1 MPKKVLN
8 PEIEN
13 YIKENYLL
21 QSGVSIGREF
31 NISKNVVNRFKRNN
45 NLVVPIELKNKMR
58 LDAFHKA
65 TKGKTNF
72 TEKEDQF
79 IKDNY
84 LKFPVK
90 TIADK
95 IGRSNTGVNMAL
107 KRMMLK
113 IPREITEKN
122 KKLYQFKKGDVPAN
136 KGKKQID
143 YMSSEVIERTKA
155 TRFKK
160 GHLPHN
166 SQGIN
171 DGDIHVRKD
180 SKGRYYKWIRESL
193 GVWKML
199 HVFNYEKEFGP
210 IPDGYIVFF
219 KNKDSMNCH
228 PSNLELITRA
238 EIMAKNTIHRYPDH
252 IKENIRLISKINKT
266 IKNQ

>member
-1 MPKKVLN
+1 MPKKVLT

-21 QSGVSIGREF
+21 QSGASIGKKF
-31 NISKNVVNRFKRNN
+31 NIAKHVVNRFKRNN
-45 NLVVPIELKNKMR
+45 NLLVPIKLKKKMR

-84 LKFPVK
+84 LKLPVK

-95 IGRSNTGVNMAL
+95 IGRSGTGVNTAL
-107 KRMMLK
+107 KRMNLE
-113 IPREITEKN
+113 IPDEIIKQN
-122 KKLYQFKKGDVPAN
+122 KKFAQFKKGHVPEN
-136 KGKKQID
+136 KGKKQIE
-143 YMSSEVIERTKA
+143 YMSAEMIERTKA

-160 GHLPHN
+160 GNLPHN

-171 DGDIHVRKD
+171 NGDVHIRKD

-199 HVFNYEKEFGP
+199 HVFNWEKEFGP
-210 IPDGYIVFF
+210 IPDGYIIVF
-219 KNKDSMNCH
+219 KNKDSMNCE

-238 EIMAKNTIHRYPDH
+238 ENMAKNTIHRYPDH